1 MKKLFTIHHQ
11 EARDPDS
18 KTILQQEIS
27 PNTPF
32 VTMEI
37 RHRPRS
43 NRRMPATMVSA
54 VISAFVTGLLVF
66 LLTSEG
72 EGDSLLPQTQ
82 ARPPSALSSTSPR
95 VKVLVN
101 PSKHTTSEKVLQD
114 LQRSPLVEQVVV
126 LDGSNDFVRS
136 CPGVSERLDQL
147 APHLQVELLKY
158 CALSHYKGGLYLDS
172 GSPLMDTL
180 DHVLSYGKNI
190 AVLND
195 PFVPRSVHGA
205 LLWLKDDTKVAA
217 NMLQI
222 LLTTSVQVLESSPLL
237 LAKSLYDIIATR
249 AGVGKLSPGPV
260 ADNWY
265 LLQHSCTVQPLGG
278 RAVTTPI
285 STYALNS
292 YR

>member
-1 MKKLFTIHHQ
+1 
-11 EARDPDS
+11 
-18 KTILQQEIS
+18 
-27 PNTPF
+27 
-32 VTMEI
+32 
-37 RHRPRS
+37 
-43 NRRMPATMVSA
+43 
-54 VISAFVTGLLVF
+54 
-66 LLTSEG
+66 
-72 EGDSLLPQTQ
+72 
-82 ARPPSALSSTSPR
+82 
-95 VKVLVN
+95 
-101 PSKHTTSEKVLQD
+101 
-114 LQRSPLVEQVVV
+114 
-126 LDGSNDFVRS
+126 
-136 CPGVSERLDQL
+136 
-147 APHLQVELLKY
+147 
-158 CALSHYKGGLYLDS
+158 
-172 GSPLMDTL
+172 MDTL